1 MAGYS
6 RTPLSRKLGI
16 KPGFNVLII
25 APPRHY
31 RALLEPLPVGVRLRR
46 SGAGPFDMIHVFS
59 TRVRELEPEL
69 RRLEAMMPDQ
79 GMIWVSW
86 PKRSSGVSTDLDE
99 NTVRELA
106 LKARLVDVKVCAVDE
121 TWSGLKLVRR
131 LKDRGARR
139 RARHS

>member
-1 MAGYS
+1 
-6 RTPLSRKLGI
+6 
-16 KPGFNVLII
+16 
-25 APPRHY
+25 
-31 RALLEPLPVGVRLRR
+31 
-46 SGAGPFDMIHVFS
+46 MIHVFS